1 MTSAA
6 ARIRDAIVRR
16 VLDGPAVSPAAAR
29 HAAFDHRDVPEPVR
43 GLIDTVT
50 RHAWRVRD
58 ADVQA
63 AKAAGASEDEIFELV
78 VSAALGQASRQHAA
92 AMAALD
98 AAIGT
103 HGSHTSPQELAD
115 A

>member
-6 ARIRDAIVRR
+6 ARLRDAIIRR

-29 HAAFDHRDVPEPVR
+29 HAAFNDRDVPESVR
-43 GLIDTVT
+43 ALIDTVA
-50 RHAWRVRD
+50 RHAWRVGD

-98 AAIGT
+98 AAIAT
-103 HGSHTSPQELAD
+103 PDSHTSPRGRGD

>member
-6 ARIRDAIVRR
+6 ARILDASLRR
-16 VLDGPAVSPAAAR
+16 ILDGPAVSSAAAR
-29 HAAFDHRDVPEPVR
+29 HAAFDLRDVPEALR
-43 GLIDTVT
+43 ALIDKVA
-50 RHAWRVRD
+50 RHAWLVRD
-58 ADVQA
+58 ADVQD

-98 AAIGT
+98 AATGPKD
-103 HGSHTSPQELAD
+103 SHTNPEERRD